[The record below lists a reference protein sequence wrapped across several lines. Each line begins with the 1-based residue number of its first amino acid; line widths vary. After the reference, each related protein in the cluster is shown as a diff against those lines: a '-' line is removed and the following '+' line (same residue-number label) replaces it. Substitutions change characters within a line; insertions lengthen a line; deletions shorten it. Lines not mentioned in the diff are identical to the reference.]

1 MRRRPRGGPG
11 EFGSRLARAEQLL
24 DQASGATRGPLSV
37 LVAVLR
43 YQRDR
48 STAAPVA
55 PRQPDPEGFPLL
67 DLDAAVPAVVE
78 EVPSAVAA
86 LHDAVPEPLR
96 EAGAH
101 LRTLEPSPL
110 AAVVETWVDD
120 VTLVDPRLGFWLRVA
135 AAPVIEL
142 GARDIVVPDGW
153 KGSAC
158 PVCGGQ
164 AQASVIAE
172 ESGEFMAGS
181 PRSLVCGRCGS
192 WWSFPR
198 ATCVGCGE
206 EDPRSMESFLV
217 EEQGRARVD
226 TCATCRGYIKTF
238 DLRERGGVEV
248 IPLVDDVA
256 TLTLDIWAQQRGF
269 TRSAASLAGV

>member
-1 MRRRPRGGPG
+1 M
-11 EFGSRLARAEQLL
+11 LI
-24 DQASGATRGPLSV
+24 
-37 LVAVLR
+37 AVLR
-43 YQRDR
+43 YQQDR
-48 STAAPVA
+48 SATAPVA
-55 PRQPDPEGFPLL
+55 PGRSDAEGFPLL
-67 DLDAAVPAVVE
+67 DLDAAVPAIVG
-78 EVPSAVAA
+78 EVARAVAA
-86 LHDAVPEPLR
+86 LHDAVPQPLR
-96 EAGAH
+96 EAAAH
-101 LRTLEPSPL
+101 LRALEPSPL

-120 VTLVDPRLGFWLRVA
+120 VTLVEPRLGFWLRVA
-135 AAPVIEL
+135 AGPVIER
-142 GARDIVVPDGW
+142 GALDIVVPHEW
-153 KGSAC
+153 KGPAC

-164 AQASVIAE
+164 PQVSVIAE

-217 EEQGRARVD
+217 EEQGPARVD
-226 TCATCRGYIKTF
+226 TCTTCRGYIKTF

-248 IPLVDDVA
+248 IPLVDDVV

-269 TRSAASLAGV
+269 TRSGISLAGV

>member
-1 MRRRPRGGPG
+1 
-11 EFGSRLARAEQLL
+11 
-24 DQASGATRGPLSV
+24 
-37 LVAVLR
+37 
-43 YQRDR
+43 
-48 STAAPVA
+48 
-55 PRQPDPEGFPLL
+55 
-67 DLDAAVPAVVE
+67 
-78 EVPSAVAA
+78 
-86 LHDAVPEPLR
+86 
-96 EAGAH
+96 
-101 LRTLEPSPL
+101 
-110 AAVVETWVDD
+110 VVETWIDD
-120 VTLVDPRLGFWLRVA
+120 VTLVEPRVAFWLRVA
-135 AAPVIEL
+135 AGPVIER
-142 GARDIVVPDGW
+142 GARDIVLPDDW
-153 KGSAC
+153 TGSAC

-164 AQASVIAE
+164 PQASVIAE

-217 EEQGRARVD
+217 EEQRRARVD
-226 TCATCRGYIKTF
+226 TCATCLGYVKTF

-269 TRSAASLAGV
+269 TRSATSLAGV